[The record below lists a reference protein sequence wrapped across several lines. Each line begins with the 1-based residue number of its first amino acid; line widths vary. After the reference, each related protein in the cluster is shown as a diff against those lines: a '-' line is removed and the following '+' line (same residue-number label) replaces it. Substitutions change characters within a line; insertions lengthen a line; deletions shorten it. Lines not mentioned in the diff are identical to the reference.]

1 MEHLEFIDKDHF
13 ELNYHRKWA
22 TGNLSRYIDFCWETD
37 FETLLNQHAGFSDVL
52 FPNIGYTYLI
62 NLGSPFVMQLG
73 SNKFEVKSEGFLP
86 RHAYITCHHTIG
98 NRLFGIKFKVCP
110 IVFEKD
116 VDFSEYRENIYP
128 LAYLID
134 RNVVQLVKKASS
146 FNQRVRIIFDHY
158 ESLLDRYEGGL
169 NYVQVVT
176 AILQE
181 CIQSNRYNIS
191 IEDAAIANKI
201 SVRTLQRYFRA
212 TTSFS
217 SKQALQTIRIR
228 QAVIKLTS
236 SPELF
241 RITDFGYYDYSHF
254 YKHLLQFT
262 GERYIG
268 LFSPR
273 AIRAN
278 QKLL

>member
-1 MEHLEFIDKDHF
+1 MEHIEFIDKDHF
-13 ELNYHRKWA
+13 EHRYHRKWA
-22 TGNLSRYIDFCWETD
+22 SGRLSRYIDFCWETD
-37 FETLLNQHAGFSDVL
+37 FASLLHAYPQGFADVL

-62 NLGSPFVMQLG
+62 NLGTPFVMQLG
-73 SNKFEVKSEGFLP
+73 KNRFDVKSDGFLP
-86 RHAYITCHHTIG
+86 RHSYICCHHSIG
-98 NRLFGIKFKVCP
+98 NRLFGIKFRVCP

-134 RNVVQLVKKASS
+134 RSVVQKVKSAANFHERVNIV
-146 FNQRVRIIFDHY
+146 FNHY
-158 ESLLDRYEGGL
+158 ENLLARYEGGL
-169 NYVQVVT
+169 SYVNVVT
-176 AILQE
+176 AILQD
-181 CIQSNRYNIS
+181 CMDKNIFNIS
-191 IEDAAIANKI
+191 IEAAAGENNI

-228 QAVIKLTS
+228 QAVLALTT
-236 SPELF
+236 SPDTF
-241 RITDFGYYDYSHF
+241 RYSDFGYYDYSHF

-262 GERYIG
+262 GERYIR

-273 AIRAN
+273 TMR
-278 QKLL
+278 